1 MRRRITCC
9 NIKVGHTQQSKE
21 KSFQTLLRKT
31 VVVGP
36 AAATWLSRSRPTFSD
51 TKVHRLCQKHMKSLR
66 CFARVF
72 ASTFLHT
79 VESLLATPLSSFY
92 VLLIP
97 YTFFCK
103 IVNDHFET
111 LPKTHEHWRFILMV
125 SGRCCTPH
133 KRWCLQKCI
142 EIFLYGDLI
151 KHHLMI
157 RLILDGIFHVKLIFT
172 NSCLRYA
179 NTFVEKFH
187 IFHTE

>member
-1 MRRRITCC
+1 MGSIKRGTFKEFYVMRRRITCC
-9 NIKVGHTQQSKE
+9 NIKVGHTLQSKE

-36 AAATWLSRSRPTFSD
+36 AAATRLSRSRPTFSD

-97 YTFFCK
+97 YTFLQNSERSLWDFAK
-103 IVNDHFET
+103 NARALEIHF
-111 LPKTHEHWRFILMV
+111 
-125 SGRCCTPH
+125 
-133 KRWCLQKCI
+133 
-142 EIFLYGDLI
+142 
-151 KHHLMI
+151 
-157 RLILDGIFHVKLIFT
+157 DGKWKML
-172 NSCLRYA
+172 
-179 NTFVEKFH
+179 
-187 IFHTE
+187 HTT

>member
-1 MRRRITCC
+1 MGSIKRGTFKEFYVMRRRITCC

-31 VVVGP
+31 VVVG
-36 AAATWLSRSRPTFSD
+36 AAATRLSRSRPTFSD

-125 SGRCCTPH
+125 
-133 KRWCLQKCI
+133 RWCHALKNSWIQWSK
-142 EIFLYGDLI
+142 I
-151 KHHLMI
+151 KARESNYRHRITWNWKYM
-157 RLILDGIFHVKLIFT
+157 
-172 NSCLRYA
+172 NS
-179 NTFVEKFH
+179 
-187 IFHTE
+187 